1 MKRFVLIPFAIT
13 ALGANYF
20 RTAGR
25 GMVDPGT
32 SMQRSADGGY
42 ILVGY
47 TWSYG
52 AGSGNILLI
61 KTNGLGQI
69 QWSRTIG
76 GSAQEY
82 GTSVI
87 QTSDGGYAVVGLTY
101 SYGAGSYNILLAK
114 LTSAGA
120 LEWARVIG
128 GREPSLMITGNRVSF
143 TLASCSRVKLSVYDP
158 AGRLAMAPV
167 DGFLG
172 AGEHTTTL
180 EGLAKGVYMV
190 ELVVDNRRTVGKA
203 MVR

>member
-25 GMVDPGT
+25 DMVDPGT

-52 AGSGNILLI
+52 AGSGDILLI

-87 QTSDGGYAVVGLTY
+87 QTSDGG
-101 SYGAGSYNILLAK
+101 
-114 LTSAGA
+114 
-120 LEWARVIG
+120 
-128 GREPSLMITGNRVSF
+128 
-143 TLASCSRVKLSVYDP
+143 
-158 AGRLAMAPV
+158 
-167 DGFLG
+167 
-172 AGEHTTTL
+172 
-180 EGLAKGVYMV
+180 
-190 ELVVDNRRTVGKA
+190 
-203 MVR
+203 